1 MTRQVKSFW
10 IGWGSLIVAGGGAYY
25 FAKQQINAD
34 RREKHLKRQQL
45 QQQQYNMLYP
55 ESDPA
60 GHPSP
65 ESSNDPAAT
74 RHAPKTEQEINERSK
89 YEASAVYKR
98 PNGDRFS

>member
-1 MTRQVKSFW
+1 MTHQVKSFW

-60 GHPSP
+60 GRPSA
-65 ESSNDPAAT
+65 ESASDPAVT
-74 RHAPKTEQEINERSK
+74 RHTPQTEVNEKSK

-98 PNGDRFS
+98 PDGDRFS